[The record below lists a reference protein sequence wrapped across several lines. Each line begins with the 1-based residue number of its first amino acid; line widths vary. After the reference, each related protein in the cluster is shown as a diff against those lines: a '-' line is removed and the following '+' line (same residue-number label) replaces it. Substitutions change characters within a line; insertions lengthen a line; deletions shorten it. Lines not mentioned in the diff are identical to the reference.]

1 MKKSKYTEIITE
13 ASTSE
18 KAPAGA
24 AAEPAPGCA
33 SCAPRVTTAEEARAN
48 AAEASAAASEE
59 LSGQAS
65 MLKELVARFRLKDQY
80 EL

>member
-24 AAEPAPGCA
+24 AAEPAPP
-33 SCAPRVTTAEEARAN
+33 APRA
-48 AAEASAAASEE
+48 
-59 LSGQAS
+59 
-65 MLKELVARFRLKDQY
+65 
-80 EL
+80 